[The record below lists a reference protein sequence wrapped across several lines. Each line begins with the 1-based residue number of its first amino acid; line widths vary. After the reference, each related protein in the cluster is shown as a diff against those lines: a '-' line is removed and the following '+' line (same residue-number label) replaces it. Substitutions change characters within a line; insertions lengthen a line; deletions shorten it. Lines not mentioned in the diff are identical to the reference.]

1 MKKEISQFDKNLDLG
16 IQAFVK
22 TVFIA
27 EWKSNALTKAGLFY
41 QLHLTTLLGGAK
53 LRRNFH
59 RISLNWAQLFKGPS
73 ALKPGLNLTRVQF
86 SFLCSKGFSQII
98 FCVIFRA
105 SKTKRIKTELLF
117 KFSNLNSNLALTLD
131 YLNPASNN
139 SALAKS

>member
-1 MKKEISQFDKNLDLG
+1 MITCTVVNCRSHNYISKEENYQQCSNMKKEISQFDKNLDLG

-27 EWKSNALTKAGLFY
+27 EQKSNALTKAGLFY

-59 RISLNWAQLFKGPS
+59 RISLNWAQLFEGPS
-73 ALKPGLNLTRVQF
+73 ALKPGLNLTRDQF
-86 SFLCSKGFSQII
+86 SFLCSKAFSQIF

-105 SKTKRIKTELLF
+105 SNHHQLVDK
-117 KFSNLNSNLALTLD
+117 
-131 YLNPASNN
+131 NN
-139 SALAKS
+139 